1 MTQTRIKAAF
11 IRGGTSKG
19 VFFHANDL
27 PENGTDRDEILL
39 KVLGSP
45 DPYSRQLDG
54 MGGGISSL
62 SKAVIIA
69 PSNHANADID
79 YTFAQVSVDSTD
91 VDYSAN
97 CGNLSS
103 AVGPFAVDEGLV
115 LSKQGSNNIKIFN
128 TNTNKFFTAEF
139 EVNNNKAITKGDL
152 YIPGIATSGA
162 PIKLNF
168 SDPGGATT
176 GLTFPSGNAVDKF
189 TLSNN
194 KTINVSLV
202 DVSNAVVF
210 VNAKDLDIDIALL
223 PEELEQIPNL
233 MQQLEEIRCL
243 AAVKMGLVESPEQA
257 SVANPKVAL
266 IDTPANF
273 TALDKQDYKHGSHHI
288 NVRMVSMQ
296 RMHKA
301 VTLTGAMCLASAIR
315 LPDTIAN
322 QLFENIPDGD
332 ILIANPSGVLP
343 VNAEINHDRST
354 ITKTSVWRTQRRL
367 MDGYV
372 YL

>member
-1 MTQTRIKAAF
+1 MAIERIKAAF

-19 VFFHANDL
+19 VFFHTSDL
-27 PENGTDRDEILL
+27 PENTAERDAILL

-62 SKAVIIA
+62 SKVVIIA
-69 PSNHANADID
+69 PSTREDAHID
-79 YTFAQVSVDSTD
+79 YTFAQVAVESND

-103 AVGPFAVDEGLV
+103 AVGPFAIDEGLV
-115 LSKQGSNNIKIFN
+115 KAEQGLNKITVFN
-128 TNTNKFFTAEF
+128 TNTNKYFTAEF
-139 EVNNNKAITKGDL
+139 EVDNGKAVTTGDL
-152 YIPGIATSGA
+152 IIPGIANAGA

-168 SDPGGATT
+168 LDPGGATT
-176 GLTFPSGNAVDKF
+176 GKTLPSGNGIDEF

-194 KTINVSLV
+194 KTLLVSLV

-210 VNAKDLDIDIALL
+210 VNAKDLEVDISLL
-223 PEELEQIPNL
+223 PEQLEQVPEL

-243 AAVKMGLVESPEQA
+243 AAVKMGLANSPEEA
-257 SVANPKVAL
+257 SAANPKVAL
-266 IDTPANF
+266 IDTPSDF
-273 TALDKQDYKHGSHHI
+273 TALDKQTYKKDSHHI
-288 NVRMVSMQ
+288 SVRMVSMQ
-296 RMHKA
+296 RIHKA
-301 VTLTGAMCLASAIR
+301 ITLTGAMCLASAIR
-315 LPDTIAN
+315 LPGTIVN
-322 QLFENIPDGD
+322 QLCKDIPADD
-332 ILIANPSGVLP
+332 ILIANPSGVIP
-343 VNAEINHDRST
+343 VNATLDENNT
-354 ITKTSVWRTQRRL
+354 VTNASVWRTQRRL